1 MVTAGAGGA
10 AGVLVSWLLVY
21 VFSPQPFL
29 SELLDDT
36 SRSADIHMALSLEL
50 LAVCS
55 GILMVVG
62 LVSALVPAIRASRMD
77 PIEALRYE

>member
-1 MVTAGAGGA
+1 
-10 AGVLVSWLLVY
+10 
-21 VFSPQPFL
+21 
-29 SELLDDT
+29 
-36 SRSADIHMALSLEL
+36 MALSLEL

-55 GILMVVG
+55 GILMIVG